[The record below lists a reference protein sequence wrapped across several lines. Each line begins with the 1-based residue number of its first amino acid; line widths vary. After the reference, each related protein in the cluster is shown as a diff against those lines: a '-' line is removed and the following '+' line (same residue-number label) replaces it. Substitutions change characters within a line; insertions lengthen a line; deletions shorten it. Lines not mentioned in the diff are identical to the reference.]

1 MGVRNMR
8 WRVGR
13 MAATVLMAA
22 VLTAGCMP
30 GTAARPG
37 TPAYQVL
44 MPPAL
49 QPGVAIPVPRG
60 DVVLSLS
67 GAIGSTNAGGELAFD
82 LATIEQL
89 GLVEYTVNDPWRKET
104 VTYAGVLLSDLLKYA
119 GASATAKT
127 IEIVALD
134 DYQELLTLEDIRKWP
149 ILLATRSDGDG
160 MSVADGGPTRV
171 IFPIYAFEIDP
182 TYESQWVW
190 SVKTISV
197 K

>member
-1 MGVRNMR
+1 MGVRHMK

-22 VLTAGCMP
+22 GLTAGCTP
-30 GTAARPG
+30 GTSARPG

-44 MPPAL
+44 KPPAL
-49 QPGVAIPVPRG
+49 QPGAAIPAPRG
-60 DVVLSLS
+60 EVVLSLS
-67 GAIGSTNAGGELAFD
+67 GAIGSTNSGGELTFD

-89 GLVEYTVNDPWRKET
+89 GLIEYTVNDPWRKET

-119 GASATAKT
+119 GTSSTAKT
-127 IEIVALD
+127 VEIVALD
-134 DYQELLTLEDIRKWP
+134 DYQEELTLENIRKWP

-171 IFPIYAFEIDP
+171 IFPIHAYDIDS